1 MTGRKE
7 SAMKK
12 LHIELDSLGFELLYQ
27 EAMGNTERVEEIKHR
42 MREIQQTLNS
52 FYADPMTQAVSL

>member
-1 MTGRKE
+1 
-7 SAMKK
+7 MKK